1 MVSLFLRLS
10 AFVALLVGSSSASPS
25 AIVQRSVRP
34 VVKGSAN
41 YGLLNHQGLSRDSCV
56 STAWKGNVV
65 SALRIACSALSPLT
79 RPCHQLWTCR
89 DTEVY
94 EPNGTVQALPIFANT
109 ASFSLVPSAT
119 TPAVLDLAS
128 PQGFSV
134 FYPFAADECSGSG
147 SCADHTRW
155 VGWPDT
161 APVVTTNGSGWA
173 FVDRLHLDVLT
184 DLNNAS
190 YSLYSVGQ
198 AVVNG
203 TAAPVA
209 TLHTEYFWSDTEV
222 GYGEAASVVRNGYV
236 SSARAHGEHRRL
248 SVCTGVSVRPHALGK
263 PRRRTVHPER
273 EQDAGRQVPLRILR
287 EWRYV
292 SCMCRAHPIP
302 R

>member
-1 MVSLFLRLS
+1 MVSSFLRLS
-10 AFVALLVGSSSASPS
+10 AFVALLVGPSSASPS

-41 YGLLNHQGLSRDSCV
+41 YGFLNDQGLSRDSCV
-56 STAWKGNVV
+56 STAWKGNAV
-65 SALRIACSALSPLT
+65 SALHLTCSVPSLLT
-79 RPCHQLWTCR
+79 CPCYQLWTCR

-94 EPNGTVQALPIFANT
+94 GPNETVQSPPIFANT

-119 TPAVLDLAS
+119 TPAVLDLAF
-128 PQGFSV
+128 PQGFGV
-134 FYPFAADECSGSG
+134 FYPFAPDECSSSG
-147 SCADHTRW
+147 SCDDHTRW

-161 APVVTTNGSGWA
+161 APVVTGNGSGWA
-173 FVDRLHLDVLT
+173 FIGRLHLDVLT

-203 TAAPVA
+203 VAAPVA

-236 SSARAHGEHRRL
+236 SRRTSSRRAHSLLCMDRRI
-248 SVCTGVSVRPHALGK
+248 CTA
-263 PRRRTVHPER
+263 PRSR
-273 EQDAGRQVPLRILR
+273 ETSPSHGAP
-287 EWRYV
+287 
-292 SCMCRAHPIP
+292 
-302 R
+302 